1 MPEMTEN
8 QTPLR
13 ITHRKKN
20 RESHNAVERHR
31 KKKINS
37 GINKIGE
44 LIPCSPALKQS
55 KNMILDQAYKYISEL
70 KRQNDEILLNGGT
83 KEQGE
88 EIVRLRNQ
96 LDNLRNENDRFLELL
111 KANDICLHDDPT
123 IHWKRK
129 FKGSKVAMMISPNQM
144 QDDMLIYTN
153 GNQLNGNCHQTTV
166 QSSPE
171 LPLNTLKNTTPES
184 CLDIMMPMAE
194 IGPVENGVQLQ
205 TGISEQDVPDCLPTA
220 RTSLNTAPCTS
231 TTTIV
236 QSMLNVS
243 TNTSD
248 PDLLQHS
255 HSSCALTPLASPTST
270 PAPIV
275 LDCPQA
281 RFGQS
286 ISASG
291 CPVPNVPGVSSNA
304 SLALPL
310 HLQQMGT
317 MCMDVECPSGI
328 TQQTVLGS
336 TSASGQNTE
345 LRSMKW
351 PMVECPQNVV
361 MPNAC
366 QNSPTLARGFPP
378 SFKAGAMCNGSMMS
392 PCPVASSWT
401 VSCPV
406 STSACSSESNGLGA
420 FTCMTFAGNTR
431 TTWTTLQLAGN
442 TVHPVSQ
449 VSCSILPTTLSEN
462 VNARSSFHASEA
474 GPLVNN
480 VAAVSSASSSTLQ
493 GTSFCSTYSPL
504 NPQVPVT
511 LQTPLQPVPAVP
523 TAKVV
528 SLLPPLQVIQMAHT
542 SGGSDPS
549 SPNSQKLII
558 LQPAN
563 PSSPAVV
570 RGAIN
575 SQAQGQ
581 QIVIIQAASQTGV
594 SVVPPHAN
602 RAAPSLD
609 SSAGSSSSGAGVHSV
624 GGKHLVHILP
634 RPVSS
639 CGSSS
644 SHSPAVTGA
653 GHHQQQ
659 QQKTISVN
667 GQIFAVQPVK
677 QGGSSMHIIQPTT
690 SADPHTNVALNTF
703 GALTSLSQSVSQ
715 MSGPLGRGQALSPS
729 ASSAQ
734 TVCTA
739 AATTSS
745 PFTNNLPAAALASR
759 NPVPPKCAHGAHR
772 PSKCKKSQR
781 KLLSAKHG
789 LSKRARGSRH
799 QPRAAAT
806 TGDHARS
813 NPGSPPEFAAV
824 EQALPAD
831 CLPASQHLSLP
842 HNAVT
847 VTTAA
852 ASHEQT
858 AATLSLLAPSLAEAS
873 ALCPEHP
880 EETRAPPASL
890 AASSPRVDLLK
901 DDVCAVTESTAP
913 TAYCPAGETGTG
925 KESGLGRFQAVSPT
939 PHGIPGI
946 TSVSQQ
952 LESLAAAQRH
962 GRVEASE
969 EMGSQ
974 EGKACGRE
982 PAPSTGKQRADNG
995 LPSGETEGATQPHP
1009 CPPEHEGTTA
1019 PLSAQRQT
1027 ESPMS
1032 TSSGSSRGF
1041 SVASLLPDS
1050 AREDGAFNSY
1060 GLPDHSDIV
1069 SLAARAI
1076 FEQESPGKGSSPDLV
1091 GYEAGAKPPCA
1102 EKAPCPSL
1110 QPDKGPGMETNAVQ
1124 SQGPA
1129 GVACVAK
1136 ETPSVSLACPP
1147 LPNPVAMNQGHG
1159 GPTAHTQLPS
1169 VYPEQGAPLAEYPA
1183 KVHPQSPLA
1192 LESRLK
1198 QSVEMRKDASK
1209 RNGPTDHLVSTA
1221 KRQKQCQGGG
1231 PRLDCK
1237 PGLGALAGHLCDRD
1251 PPFMAQMPASSPNHN
1266 LGALF
1271 PSTNFLGTSPE
1282 ETLRTMEAHCNGPQ
1296 RVQDPAA
1303 QQMQPHGLLQA
1314 NGSSP
1319 SGLPLAHTHS
1329 YYKHHHQ
1336 SQARDRHLYQ
1346 LQHHYSHGEGS
1357 AQGQAHGVQHQL
1369 RVAPQ
1374 DAQMQKKRGL
1384 VRAAPGSQLSIQ
1396 PKQQHQAGGGQGRH
1410 KGSQQQHQHVPHT
1423 YFSNAH
1429 PDKRC
1434 ENSAGGRSHHL
1445 QSLHAPDLLHPDGGR
1460 SGQGPGIFP
1469 EQVGGQSRIQRLL
1482 TSRSLEQQMASKARP
1497 SDKQCPPHRQERNRI
1512 SSYSAEALIGRPSS
1526 AESRM
1531 AMQSPRAA
1539 LEQSELRTYLDL
1551 SMNKSLPVHGLP
1563 PKLSMEH
1570 CMAAD
1575 VQSLGDCQ
1583 PFKATQ
1589 AVGNFE
1595 VQASRGSE
1603 MGGGMSAHRG
1613 IQAHGFRLAQGTGAE
1628 RPSRLPYLPMQGI
1641 STAGGASLR
1650 DGDGSCHQSFL
1661 QSLLPPPLAEQLGG
1675 GPGPEHGRNSQCA
1688 LPISIE
1694 YSCAP
1699 ARDTGHGRRDGEGQ
1713 SCDLGLGGLGSRS
1726 LPYPDPSSVSE
1737 IQSRN
1742 SSPSVAAQKA
1752 SLRLGDS
1759 QGNKCHANAQ
1769 VSSNMHGGVRVALAH
1784 GAERSHPL
1792 QPGSSVAQ
1800 RVRHQAQ
1807 GGSAGKL
1814 RPRSG
1819 SHRGGSEALERS
1831 LQLPL
1836 PSGGGMILGR
1846 QQPNTTRT
1854 ASIVRFVA
1862 DSQQVPS
1869 ENLTPEQ
1876 LSQSFGFPFIAEG
1889 GMNPPLNAN
1898 PPFIPPVTQP
1908 GANRTPTL
1916 IPVEQQNP
1924 LPSFYPPYSPA
1935 HPNLSNDLSLPY
1947 FSNQIF
1953 TSPNTEKA
1961 SNPFG
1966 SILSPP
1972 RPVGFPQPS
1981 FPLLPDI
1988 SARPIAN
1995 SSSITAHLSNFNL
2008 TTLFP
2013 EIAAAP
2019 LAADT
2024 PAMPMSPLL
2033 PLTNPALSDVSK
2045 QHSNR
2050 SAHNISHILGHD
2062 GSSAV

>member
-1 MPEMTEN
+1 
-8 QTPLR
+8 
-13 ITHRKKN
+13 
-20 RESHNAVERHR
+20 
-31 KKKINS
+31 
-37 GINKIGE
+37 
-44 LIPCSPALKQS
+44 
-55 KNMILDQAYKYISEL
+55 MILDQAYKYISEL

-96 LDNLRNENDRFLELL
+96 LDNLRKENDRFLELL

-144 QDDMLIYTN
+144 QDDILIYTN

-171 LPLNTLKNTTPES
+171 LTLNTLKNTTQET
-184 CLDIMMPMAE
+184 CLDIMMPMAD

-205 TGISEQDVPDCLPTA
+205 TGISEHDVPDCLPTA
-220 RTSLNTAPCTS
+220 RTSLNTTQC
-231 TTTIV
+231 TTTTSIV

-248 PDLLQHS
+248 PELLQHP
-255 HSSCALTPLASPTST
+255 HSSCALTLLASPTST
-270 PAPIV
+270 SAPIV

-281 RFGQS
+281 RFEQS
-286 ISASG
+286 ISETTSG
-291 CPVPNVPGVSSNA
+291 CPIPTVPGVSANT

-317 MCMDVECPSGI
+317 MCMGVECPSRI
-328 TQQTVLGS
+328 TPQTVLGS
-336 TSASGQNTE
+336 TSASSQNSE

-351 PMVECPQNVV
+351 PMVEGLQNVM
-361 MPNAC
+361 MPNVC
-366 QNSPTLARGFPP
+366 QNSPMLARGLPP

-392 PCPVASSWT
+392 SCPVASSWT

-406 STSACSSESNGLGA
+406 STNACSSESNGLGA

-462 VNARSSFHASEA
+462 VNARSSFHASDA

-493 GTSFCSTYSPL
+493 RTSFCPTYSQL

-523 TAKVV
+523 AAAVPAAKVV

-581 QIVIIQAASQTGV
+581 QIVIIQAASQNGV
-594 SVVPPHAN
+594 SVVPSHAN
-602 RAAPSLD
+602 RAAPTLD
-609 SSAGSSSSGAGVHSV
+609 SSAGTCSSGSGVHTV

-644 SHSPAVTGA
+644 SQCPAVTGA
-653 GHHQQQ
+653 GQQQ
-659 QQKTISVN
+659 QQQQQQPKTISVN

-715 MSGPLGRGQALSPS
+715 MAGPGLARGQALSPS

-739 AATTSS
+739 ATTASS
-745 PFTNNLPAAALASR
+745 PKTNNLPAAAPASS
-759 NPVPPKCAHGAHR
+759 NPLPPKPARGAHR
-772 PSKCKKSQR
+772 PSKSKKSQR

-799 QPRAAAT
+799 KPRAAAT
-806 TGDHARS
+806 TGHPARS
-813 NPGSPPEFAAV
+813 HPGSPPEYAAV
-824 EQALPAD
+824 E
-831 CLPASQHLSLP
+831 PASQHLSLP
-842 HNAVT
+842 RNAP
-847 VTTAA
+847 TAA
-852 ASHEQT
+852 ASPGQT
-858 AATLSLLAPSLAEAS
+858 AATLSLLAAPAPSLAEAS
-873 ALCPEHP
+873 ALCPDHP
-880 EETRAPPASL
+880 QETRASPAPL

-901 DDVCAVTESTAP
+901 DDVCAAP
-913 TAYCPAGETGTG
+913 VIPDCPAGEAEAGTG
-925 KESGLGRFQAVSPT
+925 KDSGLGRLQAAT
-939 PHGIPGI
+939 PAPHSIPGI

-962 GRVEASE
+962 TGE
-969 EMGSQ
+969 ETGGQ
-974 EGKACGRE
+974 EGKASGRE
-982 PAPSTGKQRADNG
+982 PPPSGGREPPPTSGKQRADNG
-995 LPSGETEGATQPHP
+995 LPSGETEGATQPHLG
-1009 CPPEHEGTTA
+1009 PPEHEGTA
-1019 PLSAQRQT
+1019 ASLSAQRQT

-1069 SLAARAI
+1069 ALAARAI
-1076 FEQESPGKGSSPDLV
+1076 FEQASPGKGACPDLV
-1091 GYEAGAKPPCA
+1091 GCEAGAKHQKPL
-1102 EKAPCPSL
+1102 CPNQ
-1110 QPDKGPGMETNAVQ
+1110 QPDRGLGVESNAVP

-1129 GVACVAK
+1129 GVASVAH
-1136 ETPSVSLACPP
+1136 ETPTVSLTCLPP
-1147 LPNPVAMNQGHG
+1147 ANPVAMNQGHC
-1159 GPTAHTQLPS
+1159 GPTARPQLPGDP
-1169 VYPEQGAPLAEYPA
+1169 VYSEQAAPLAEYPA
-1183 KVHPQSPLA
+1183 KVHPHSPLA
-1192 LESRLK
+1192 LEPRLK
-1198 QSVEMRKDASK
+1198 QGVEMRKEASK
-1209 RNGPTDHLVSTA
+1209 RNGPSDHLVSTA

-1231 PRLDCK
+1231 PRLEGK
-1237 PGLGALAGHLCDRD
+1237 PGLGALAGHVCERD
-1251 PPFMAQMPASSPNHN
+1251 PPFMAQMPATSPSAVHNHN

-1271 PSTNFLGTSPE
+1271 PPTHFLGTSPE
-1282 ETLRTMEAHCNGPQ
+1282 ETLRTVEAHCNGPP
-1296 RVQDPAA
+1296 RVHDPAA
-1303 QQMQPHGLLQA
+1303 QQMQAHGLIQA
-1314 NGSSP
+1314 NGSSQ

-1336 SQARDRHLYQ
+1336 SQARDRHLCQ

-1357 AQGQAHGVQHQL
+1357 AQGQAHGVQHQP

-1384 VRAAPGSQLSIQ
+1384 VRAAPGPQLSIQ
-1396 PKQQHQAGGGQGRH
+1396 PKQQHQAVGGQGRH
-1410 KGSQQQHQHVPHT
+1410 KGSQQPLQQQQQPLQQQQQPVPHPH
-1423 YFSNAH
+1423 FSNAH

-1434 ENSAGGRSHHL
+1434 ENSTGGRSHHP
-1445 QSLHAPDLLHPDGGR
+1445 QSLHAPDLLHQEGGR
-1460 SGQGPGIFP
+1460 SGQGPGISP

-1482 TSRSLEQQMASKARP
+1482 TSRSLEQHMGSKARP
-1497 SDKQCPPHRQERNRI
+1497 SDMQCPPHRQERNRI

-1526 AESRM
+1526 AESRLAM

-1563 PKLSMEH
+1563 PKLSLDH

-1595 VQASRGSE
+1595 VQSSRGSE
-1603 MGGGMSAHRG
+1603 MAGGMAAHRG

-1628 RPSRLPYLPMQGI
+1628 RPARLPYLPMQGI

-1661 QSLLPPPLAEQLGG
+1661 QSLLPPPLADQLGG
-1675 GPGPEHGRNSQCA
+1675 GPGQEPGRNSQCA
-1688 LPISIE
+1688 PPVSME
-1694 YSCAP
+1694 Y
-1699 ARDTGHGRRDGEGQ
+1699 RDTGHGRRDGEGQ
-1713 SCDLGLGGLGSRS
+1713 SCDLGLGGLGSRR
-1726 LPYPDPSSVSE
+1726 LPYPDPSSVSV

-1742 SSPSVAAQKA
+1742 SSPGVAAQKA
-1752 SLRLGDS
+1752 SLRLGES
-1759 QGNKCHANAQ
+1759 QGNKCHGNAQ

-1784 GAERSHPL
+1784 GAERPHPL

-1814 RPRSG
+1814 RQGERPRSG
-1819 SHRGGSEALERS
+1819 SHRGGAEALERS

-1836 PSGGGMILGR
+1836 PSSGGMMLGR

-1862 DSQQVPS
+1862 DSPQVPS

-1876 LSQSFGFPFIAEG
+1876 HSLSQSFGFPFIAEG

-1916 IPVEQQNP
+1916 IPVEPQNP

-2013 EIAAAP
+2013 EIVAAAAP
-2019 LAADT
+2019 LAADN

-2033 PLTNPALSDVSK
+2033 PLTNPSLSDVSK